1 MSRTFTVIKRE
12 FTEST
17 RSKMFIIMT
26 LFGPLLIAGLFAFQI
41 VMFRST
47 GGEKK
52 IVIVDATPQRLGP
65 QVAAVLKSA
74 GAGTA
79 RARATTYTSE
89 VMTIAGQD
97 TAQLRQ
103 QLSQRVVNDELDG
116 VLWLSPTVLAG
127 DSVRYDGKNAT
138 VMQEMGQMEAA
149 VQAAVQTARLGAAG
163 VDPRAVATA
172 LQRVPFSPR
181 KAGKGAVKGNAA
193 AIFGVAY
200 FMGYITLLVIILYG
214 AAVQRGV
221 LEEKK
226 DRIVEVITSSIR
238 AEQLMF
244 GKVVGIGG
252 ASLLQISIWAGFAAL
267 ALHYGNPLLVRMGAG
282 TIDLPKIPSSVLF
295 LFLFFFAGGFFL
307 YSSLYAALG
316 ALATTDQEG
325 QQLLLPVTMILMVS
339 YFVSFRV
346 MNAPDSTIAIVA
358 SMVPFSAPLIV
369 PVRAMMTNVPTIQL
383 IASAVLLIGG
393 GLFITWLGGKIYR
406 IGVLTTGK
414 KPTFMEVVRWLRT
427 A

>member
-1 MSRTFTVIKRE
+1 
-12 FTEST
+12 
-17 RSKMFIIMT
+17 
-26 LFGPLLIAGLFAFQI
+26 
-41 VMFRST
+41 
-47 GGEKK
+47 
-52 IVIVDATPQRLGP
+52 
-65 QVAAVLKSA
+65 
-74 GAGTA
+74 
-79 RARATTYTSE
+79 
-89 VMTIAGQD
+89 
-97 TAQLRQ
+97 
-103 QLSQRVVNDELDG
+103 
-116 VLWLSPTVLAG
+116 
-127 DSVRYDGKNAT
+127 
-138 VMQEMGQMEAA
+138 MQEMGQLEAA
-149 VQAAVQTARLGAAG
+149 VQSAVQTERLGAAG

-172 LQRVPFSPR
+172 LRPVPLSTR

-226 DRIVEVITSSIR
+226 DRIVEVITSSIK

-244 GKVVGIGG
+244 GKVIGIGG
-252 ASLLQISIWAGFAAL
+252 ASFLQISIWAGFAAL
-267 ALHYGNPLLVRMGAG
+267 ALHYGNPLLARMGVG
-282 TIDLPKIPSSVLF
+282 TIDLPNIPGSVLF

-325 QQLLLPVTMILMVS
+325 QQLLMPVTMVLMVS
-339 YFVSFRV
+339 YFVSFRA

-369 PVRAMMTNVPTIQL
+369 PIRAMMTSVPPIQL
-383 IASAVLLIGG
+383 FASAALLIGG
-393 GLFITWLGGKIYR
+393 GLGMTWLGGKIYR

-414 KPTFMEVVRWLRT
+414 KPTLMEVMRWLRT

>member
-1 MSRTFTVIKRE
+1 MSRTLVVVKRE
-12 FTEST
+12 FTESV

-26 LFGPLLIAGLFAFQI
+26 LFGPLLIAGVFAFQI

-52 IVIVDATPQRLGP
+52 LVIVDATPEHLGA
-65 QVAAVLKSA
+65 QIATVLKAA
-74 GAGTA
+74 GAGTQ
-79 RARATTYTSE
+79 RERATTYSSE
-89 VMTIAGQD
+89 MITLAGHD
-97 TAQLRQ
+97 TAQLRKQ
-103 QLSQRVVNDELDG
+103 IAQRVDTDEIDGYLWLDPG
-116 VLWLSPTVLAG
+116 VLKG

-138 VMQEMGQMEAA
+138 VMQEMGQLHAA
-149 VQAAVQTARLGAAG
+149 VQSAVQTARLGAAG
-163 VDPRAVATA
+163 VDPRAVAVA
-172 LQRVPFSPR
+172 LQPVPFSSR

-244 GKVVGIGG
+244 GKVAGIGG
-252 ASLLQISIWAGFAAL
+252 ASLLQISLWAGFAAL
-267 ALHYGNPLLVRMGAG
+267 ALHFGNPLLVRMGVG
-282 TIDLPKIPSSVLF
+282 TIDLPDIPSSVWF
-295 LFLFFFAGGFFL
+295 VFLFFFAGGFFL

-339 YFVSFRV
+339 YFISFRA

-369 PVRAMMTNVPTIQL
+369 PIRAMMTNVPAIQL
-383 IASAVLLIGG
+383 IASALLLIGG
-393 GLFITWLGGKIYR
+393 GLGMTWLGGKIYR

-414 KPTFMEVVRWLRT
+414 KPTFMEVMRWLRT